1 LQVAGA
7 ATQFIEQARVLH
19 RDDRLRREVLYEGNL
34 LVGKGTN
41 LAAIGRDGTEQLIVF
56 AQRHDEVSPNADL
69 GGDPRS
75 RIVGA
80 LSRHLPNIIYVD
92 ERLALDQPGK
102 RVARAGMKAE
112 FVKLHPRIMDSRPPE
127 AFTVIGEQHTG
138 LGSAEAMRLIQ
149 HRFEHRFEVTR
160 RAVDDLQYFGGRSL
174 LLQGLACLGK
184 SRAFSIAITAC
195 AAKFCSR
202 AICLSVNG
210 RTS

>member
-1 LQVAGA
+1 MQVAGA

-41 LAAIGRDGTEQLIVF
+41 LAAIGGDGTEQLIVF

-92 ERLALDQPGK
+92 ERLALDQPGM
-102 RVARAGMKAE
+102 RVARAGMKAVVHP
-112 FVKLHPRIMDSRPPE
+112 FAQLHRRVMDSRPPE

-138 LGSAEAMRLIQ
+138 LSSAEAMRLIQ

-160 RAVDDLQYFGGRSL
+160 RAVDDLQYFGGRGL
-174 LLQGLACLGK
+174 LLQRLACLGQEP
-184 SRAFSIAITAC
+184 RVFHC
-195 AAKFCSR
+195 DHR
-202 AICLSVNG
+202 LRGEVL
-210 RTS
+210 